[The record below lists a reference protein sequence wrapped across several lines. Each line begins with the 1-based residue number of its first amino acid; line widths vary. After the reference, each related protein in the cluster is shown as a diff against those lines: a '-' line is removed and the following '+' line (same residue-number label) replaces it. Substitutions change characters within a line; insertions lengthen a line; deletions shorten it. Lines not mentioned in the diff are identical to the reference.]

1 MIFSFCFLLHK
12 DFKMDINEKVLLLA
26 ILKKESN
33 ESLNDIVLKL
43 ENTGMFSLK
52 EGKKLLKKLKTEQY
66 INDSFLTFKGEAIA
80 KNVEQEFKI

>member
-1 MIFSFCFLLHK
+1 
-12 DFKMDINEKVLLLA
+12 MDINEKVLLLA

-33 ESLNDIVLKL
+33 ETLNDIVLKL

-52 EGKKLLKKLKTEQY
+52 EGKKLLKKLKIEQY
-66 INDSFLTFKGEAIA
+66 IDDSFLTFKGVAIA

>member
-1 MIFSFCFLLHK
+1 
-12 DFKMDINEKVLLLA
+12 MDINEKILLLA
-26 ILKKESN
+26 ILKKESE

-52 EGKKLLKKLKTEQY
+52 EGKKLVKKLKTEQY
-66 INDSFLTFKGEAIA
+66 IDDSFLTFKGEAIA

>member
-1 MIFSFCFLLHK
+1 
-12 DFKMDINEKVLLLA
+12 MDINEKVLLLA

-52 EGKKLLKKLKTEQY
+52 EGKKLLKKLKMEQY

>member
-1 MIFSFCFLLHK
+1 
-12 DFKMDINEKVLLLA
+12 MDINEEVLLLA

-66 INDSFLTFKGEAIA
+66 INDSFLTFKGVAIA

>member
-1 MIFSFCFLLHK
+1 
-12 DFKMDINEKVLLLA
+12 MDINEKVLLLA

-33 ESLNDIVLKL
+33 GSLNDIVLKL

>member
-1 MIFSFCFLLHK
+1 
-12 DFKMDINEKVLLLA
+12 MDINEEVLLLA

-33 ESLNDIVLKL
+33 ESLSDIVLKL

>member
-1 MIFSFCFLLHK
+1 
-12 DFKMDINEKVLLLA
+12 MDINEKVLLLA

-52 EGKKLLKKLKTEQY
+52 EGKKLLKKLKNEEFVTESY
-66 INDSFLTFKGEAIA
+66 LTLKGEVIA